1 MGGISGFLS
10 TLALLGFLGFIAGVG
25 LAVVSASQGRPVRGG
40 VLLAIFGLVAGA
52 ILSIVGQGILIVEP
66 SERAVIFNTLSGKLE
81 EPRSSG
87 THIIIPI
94 VQQATV
100 YSIAQDEYTMSGTPG
115 EGSIQG
121 NDAVR
126 ARSSD
131 GQEVLLEI
139 TILYR
144 INPEGE
150 NVNRIHENLQNRYE
164 EDFLRPV
171 VRGIAREV
179 VAGFTAQQI
188 YSEARSSLEQAMQDQ
203 ISDSMDAQ
211 GLEMIDLLVRDITF
225 SDEFA
230 ASIEQAQI
238 AFQESER
245 ERELVN
251 QQLARAEQAV
261 VAAEGARDAEIAR
274 AQGDAQGIIL
284 RAQAEAEALRL
295 VSEQIAANPLLIQYE
310 YVVRLSDNINI
321 ALVPSDSPFLFDF
334 QGLAGETAFDA
345 PPIPDAVDI
354 VPDAPADDADSEGSD
369 G

>member
-1 MGGISGFLS
+1 MGGISSVFS

-40 VLLAIFGLVAGA
+40 VLLAVFGLIAGV
-52 ILSIVGQGILIVEP
+52 ILSVISQGILIVEP

-100 YSIAQDEYTMSGTPG
+100 YSIAQDEYTMSGSPG
-115 EGSIQG
+115 EGVVQG

-131 GQEVLLEI
+131 GQEVLLEV

-164 EDFLRPV
+164 EDFIRPT
-171 VRGIAREV
+171 VRGVSREV

-188 YSEARSSLEQAMQDQ
+188 YSEARSTLEQEMQDR
-203 ISDSMDAQ
+203 ISEEMAGQ
-211 GLEMIDLLVRDITF
+211 GLELIDLLVRDITF
-225 SDEFA
+225 SEEFA
-230 ASIEQAQI
+230 AAIEQAQI

-251 QQLARAEQAV
+251 QQLARAQQAV
-261 VAAEGARDAEIAR
+261 VAAEGERDAEIAR
-274 AQGDAQGIIL
+274 AEGDAQAIIL

-295 VSEQIAANPLLIQYE
+295 VSEQIAANPLLLQYE
-310 YVVRLSDNINI
+310 YVTRLSDNIDI

-334 QGLAGETAFDA
+334 QSFTGDADFTA
-345 PPIPDAVDI
+345 PPIPEPVEI
-354 VPDAPADDADSEGSD
+354 VPDEPADDSESD
-369 G
+369 DN